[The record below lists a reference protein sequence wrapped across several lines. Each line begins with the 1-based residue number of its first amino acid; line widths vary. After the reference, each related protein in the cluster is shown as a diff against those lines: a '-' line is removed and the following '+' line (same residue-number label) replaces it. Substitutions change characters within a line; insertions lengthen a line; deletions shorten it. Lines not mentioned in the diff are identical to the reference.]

1 MKNKK
6 VKTMGICLSVA
17 VITGATGAASVSAH
31 ASSDSV
37 QIQSD
42 HSQDTLDR
50 VFETPTIEKTK
61 VYDGTTDVEILDTGD
76 IYGFTPG
83 DDVSIEVNAHYQD
96 KNAGSGK
103 TIVVTY
109 TLTGED
115 ADKYIAPH
123 SVSLVGCEIT
133 RKPLTVT
140 GAKATDRTYDET
152 LSVEPDSSSLGT
164 LNASDIETGDDV
176 SLDTSHVVMTMED
189 ANAGEDKPVTVTG
202 YALTGEDAK
211 NYSLSQPDNVTV
223 TIRPA
228 SYDVSALEQ
237 IQWTQTEFEYSGSE
251 QKPEI
256 SQDTLPESIAVESYT
271 YSEDCVNPGFG
282 KTAEAA
288 LVLHRS

>member
-42 HSQDTLDR
+42 HSQDARQLTA
-50 VFETPTIEKTK
+50 ETPTIEKTK

-115 ADKYIAPH
+115 ADKYIAP
-123 SVSLVGCEIT
+123 
-133 RKPLTVT
+133 
-140 GAKATDRTYDET
+140 
-152 LSVEPDSSSLGT
+152 
-164 LNASDIETGDDV
+164 
-176 SLDTSHVVMTMED
+176 
-189 ANAGEDKPVTVTG
+189 
-202 YALTGEDAK
+202 
-211 NYSLSQPDNVTV
+211 SQ
-223 TIRPA
+223 RF
-228 SYDVSALEQ
+228 S
-237 IQWTQTEFEYSGSE
+237 
-251 QKPEI
+251 
-256 SQDTLPESIAVESYT
+256 
-271 YSEDCVNPGFG
+271 C
-282 KTAEAA
+282 
-288 LVLHRS
+288 RM

>member
-1 MKNKK
+1 M
-6 VKTMGICLSVA
+6 TA
-17 VITGATGAASVSAH
+17 
-31 ASSDSV
+31 
-37 QIQSD
+37 
-42 HSQDTLDR
+42 
-50 VFETPTIEKTK
+50 ETPTIEKTK

-115 ADKYIAPH
+115 AEKYIAPH

-164 LNASDIETGDDV
+164 LNAS
-176 SLDTSHVVMTMED
+176 
-189 ANAGEDKPVTVTG
+189 
-202 YALTGEDAK
+202 
-211 NYSLSQPDNVTV
+211 
-223 TIRPA
+223 
-228 SYDVSALEQ
+228 
-237 IQWTQTEFEYSGSE
+237 
-251 QKPEI
+251 
-256 SQDTLPESIAVESYT
+256 
-271 YSEDCVNPGFG
+271 
-282 KTAEAA
+282 
-288 LVLHRS
+288 